1 MEISK
6 QIKRRITM
14 LYCALLAFILLWIVY
29 EGAKTFIGYGGPVQ
43 QTDGLFSQD
52 IGVFTLGS
60 SFKSPFDIA
69 VKTNEDSSLVV
80 KAKIRDIFANVEFKS
95 GVNYRDKTYGSIYN
109 LTNILR
115 LLSLISLLAVV
126 IVMITKV
133 VRGSKT
139 GDVFP
144 RKNILYIRI
153 IGFLILLYA
162 LFNTL
167 NRAMN
172 VLSVS
177 HLFAKTAYHVS
188 ASLCFTFDTFIIVI
202 LVFIFAEIFAIGNSI
217 NEENKMTI

>member
-1 MEISK
+1 
-6 QIKRRITM
+6 M

-60 SFKSPFDIA
+60 SFKPPYDIL
-69 VKTNEDSSLVV
+69 VKTNSDSSLVV
-80 KAKIRDIFANVEFKS
+80 KAKIRDIVANIAFKS
-95 GVNYRDKTYGSIYN
+95 GVNYRDKTYGTIYN
-109 LTNILR
+109 LTNVLR
-115 LLSLISLLAVV
+115 LLSLIAMLAVV

-144 RKNILYIRI
+144 RKNIVYTRL
-153 IGFLILLYA
+153 IGFMILLYA
-162 LFNTL
+162 LLNSL
-167 NRAMN
+167 NRAMD
-172 VLSVS
+172 VLSLS
-177 HLFAKTAYHVS
+177 HLFENTAYHVS
-188 ASLCFTFDTFIIVI
+188 ASLYFTFDTFVIVI
-202 LVFIFAEIFAIGNSI
+202 LVFIFAEIFAIGNSV